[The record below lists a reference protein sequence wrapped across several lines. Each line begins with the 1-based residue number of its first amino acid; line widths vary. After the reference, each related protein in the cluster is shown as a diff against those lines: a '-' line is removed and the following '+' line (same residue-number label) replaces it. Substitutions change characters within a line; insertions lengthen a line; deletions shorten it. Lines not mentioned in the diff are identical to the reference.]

1 MILYMTIPT
10 YDMNQNRII
19 EVSKLICREKRML
32 EQLTDTDDE
41 VSMSKKTIIKVDSNT
56 RKT

>member
-1 MILYMTIPT
+1 
-10 YDMNQNRII
+10 
-19 EVSKLICREKRML
+19 ML